1 MRNLITLAGLSAIV
15 IGAAAPVSAAP
26 TTLAI
31 GTKVDM
37 RLTAPLS
44 SGTATVG
51 QTFMAQAANN
61 VTVGGATVVMKGAAG
76 QGAVVAVNKAAGK
89 SAGTI
94 TIDFKRVRA
103 VDGSWVYLHDSK
115 DTTMGNAEK
124 GKAST
129 ATIAS
134 TIVLGPIG
142 LFAHNMVKGK
152 DITLDTSQ
160 HFPAW
165 VKATTTVHVP

>member
-1 MRNLITLAGLSAIV
+1 MRSLIAVAGLAVV
-15 IGAAAPVSAAP
+15 IGFAAPAFAASTP
-26 TTLAI
+26 VAV

-37 RLTAPLS
+37 RLTKSLS

-51 QTFMAQAANN
+51 DTFMAQAANA
-61 VTVGGATVVMKGAAG
+61 VVVGGATVIAKGAAG

-94 TIDFKRVRA
+94 TIDFRRVRA

-152 DITLDTSQ
+152 DITLDPTQ

-165 VKATTTVHVP
+165 VKTTTSVNVP